1 MALVSSL
8 TDKCLIVYFNFE
20 LVTTVPS
27 KPRVFDHMGK
37 KRVRLYVSMF
47 LLLAQNITCLY
58 EPFETSFF
66 VVCVLFLAR
75 QPPEDQGLI
84 IHDVSRSHTITYNIQ

>member
-8 TDKCLIVYFNFE
+8 TDKCFIDYFNFE
-20 LVTTVPS
+20 VVTTVETEPCG
-27 KPRVFDHMGK
+27 FDNMGK

-58 EPFETSFF
+58 ES
-66 VVCVLFLAR
+66 L
-75 QPPEDQGLI
+75 
-84 IHDVSRSHTITYNIQ
+84 